1 MKTRVLVIMVIF
13 LSFVSA
19 NTCFAGDNGAREEV
33 IATVKAA
40 VKMAQE
46 QGRDAAL
53 AEIANPHGK
62 FVKQNTYVFAL
73 NPADAM
79 TLAHPIKPKLVGK
92 NLLHVKDVNGV
103 MLFVEFAKVAK
114 SPEGKGWVD
123 YMWPKP
129 GEKKPS
135 PKHTYLEKVPGED
148 LLMAAGYYE

>member
-1 MKTRVLVIMVIF
+1 MRTKFLVIMAVV
-13 LSFVSA
+13 LSFVSVT
-19 NTCFAGDNGAREEV
+19 TCFAGDNAAREEV
-33 IATVKAA
+33 IATVHAA

-46 QGRDAAL
+46 QGRDAVL

-62 FVKQNTYVFAL
+62 FVKENTYAFAL
-73 NPADAM
+73 NSDNAM

-92 NLLHVKDVNGV
+92 NLLHIKDVNGV
-103 MLFVEFAKVAK
+103 MIFLEFAQVAK

-135 PKHTYLEKVPGED
+135 PKHSYFEKVPGQD
-148 LLMAAGYYE
+148 ILMGAGYYE